1 VRCSGRAEPPTAGGD
16 QEQNDWYYNHQAASN
31 FPAELLYLPSILRLR
46 QRQFLIAKYSD
57 PNISSR
63 DMAGVNRF
71 YSIS

>member
-1 VRCSGRAEPPTAGGD
+1 
-16 QEQNDWYYNHQAASN
+16 
-31 FPAELLYLPSILRLR
+31 LLYLPSILRLR

-63 DMAGVNRF
+63 DMAGVKRF